1 MINKIDCFF
10 SFSKAYFVI
19 SKFQRTKYINKM
31 SSIVKIA
38 LVDDEVL
45 FRKGIAFLLQREDNF
60 EIIFEASN
68 GEELISKLNSSE
80 SKPDIIIMDLKMPV
94 LNGVEATKIIR
105 KSYPDIKIIALT
117 SYDTKSFVANMIQ
130 VGAVAY
136 LIKNTTPKDLIHTVN
151 EVAKKGF
158 YYSQIV
164 LKTIQ
169 ETIVSSKNSKGNLE
183 TGFLSPRE
191 IEILQLICLQKTTT
205 EIADHLFLSPRTVEG
220 HRNNLL
226 LKTESR
232 NIAGL
237 VVYAIQNEIAVLT
250 I

>member
-1 MINKIDCFF
+1 MNAAI
-10 SFSKAYFVI
+10 
-19 SKFQRTKYINKM
+19 
-31 SSIVKIA
+31 KIA
-38 LVDDEVL
+38 LVDDEIL
-45 FRKGIAFLLQREDNF
+45 FRKGIAFLLQREDNI

-68 GEELISKLNSSE
+68 GEELLDSLEKCEI
-80 SKPDIIIMDLKMPV
+80 KPDIIVMDLKMPL

-105 KSYPDIKIIALT
+105 KSHPDIKIIALT
-117 SYDTKSFVANMIQ
+117 SYDSKSFIANMIQ
-130 VGAVAY
+130 IGAVAY
-136 LIKNTTPKDLIHTVN
+136 LIKNTTPKDLILTIN

-158 YYSQIV
+158 YYNEDV

-169 ETIVSSKNSKGNLE
+169 DTIVSSKNSKVNLE

-191 IEILQLICLQKTTT
+191 IEILQLICQQKTTT
-205 EIADHLFLSPRTVEG
+205 EIAEHLFLSPRTVEG

-250 I
+250 L

>member
-1 MINKIDCFF
+1 MNAAI
-10 SFSKAYFVI
+10 
-19 SKFQRTKYINKM
+19 
-31 SSIVKIA
+31 KIA

-45 FRKGIAFLLQREDNF
+45 FRKGIAFLLQREDNI

-68 GEELISKLNSSE
+68 GEELLESLNKCE
-80 SKPDIIIMDLKMPV
+80 IKPDIIIMDLKMPL

-105 KSYPDIKIIALT
+105 KAHPDIKIIALT
-117 SYDTKSFVANMIQ
+117 SYDSKSFIANMIQ
-130 VGAVAY
+130 IGAVAY
-136 LIKNTTPKDLIHTVN
+136 LIKNTTPKDLILTIN

-158 YYSQIV
+158 YYNESV

-169 ETIVSSKNSKGNLE
+169 DTIVSSKNSKVNLE

-191 IEILQLICLQKTTT
+191 IEILQLICQQKTTT
-205 EIADHLFLSPRTVEG
+205 EIAEHLFLSPRTVEG

-237 VVYAIQNEIAVLT
+237 VVYAIQNEIADLT
-250 I
+250 L

>member
-1 MINKIDCFF
+1 
-10 SFSKAYFVI
+10 
-19 SKFQRTKYINKM
+19 M
-31 SSIVKIA
+31 SAAIKIA

-45 FRKGIAFLLQREDNF
+45 FRKGISFLLQREDNI

-68 GEELISKLNSSE
+68 GEELLSNLEE
-80 SKPDIIIMDLKMPV
+80 SIFKPDIIVMDLKMPV

-105 KSYPDIKIIALT
+105 KLYPDIKIIALT
-117 SYDTKSFVANMIQ
+117 SYDTKSFIANMIQ

-136 LIKNTTPKDLIHTVN
+136 LIKNTTPKNLIHTIN
-151 EVAKKGF
+151 QVAKKGF
-158 YYSQIV
+158 YYDESV

-169 ETIVSSKNSKGNLE
+169 ETIVSTKNSKGNLE
-183 TGFLSPRE
+183 TSFLSPRE
-191 IEILQLICLQKTTT
+191 IEILQLICQQKTTT
-205 EIADHLFLSPRTVEG
+205 EIAEHLYLSPRTVEG

-250 I
+250 L

>member
-1 MINKIDCFF
+1 MNTAI
-10 SFSKAYFVI
+10 
-19 SKFQRTKYINKM
+19 
-31 SSIVKIA
+31 KIA

-45 FRKGIAFLLQREDNF
+45 FRKGISFLLQREDNID
-60 EIIFEASN
+60 IIFEASN
-68 GEELISKLNSSE
+68 GEELLSHLDNDE
-80 SKPDIIIMDLKMPV
+80 VKPDIIVMDLKMPV

-105 KSYPDIKIIALT
+105 KAFPEIKIIALT
-117 SYDTKSFVANMIQ
+117 SYDTKSFIANMIQ

-136 LIKNTTPKDLIHTVN
+136 LIKNTTPKDLIHTIN
-151 EVAKKGF
+151 QVAKKGF
-158 YYSQIV
+158 HYNENV
-164 LKTIQ
+164 LQTIQ
-169 ETIVSSKNSKGNLE
+169 DTIISTKNSKGNLE

-191 IEILQLICLQKTTT
+191 IEILQLICQQKTTL
-205 EIADHLFLSPRTVEG
+205 EIAEHLYLSPRTVEG

-250 I
+250 L

>member
-1 MINKIDCFF
+1 
-10 SFSKAYFVI
+10 
-19 SKFQRTKYINKM
+19 M
-31 SSIVKIA
+31 SGAIKIA

-45 FRKGIAFLLQREDNF
+45 FRKGISFLLQREDNI

-68 GEELISKLNSSE
+68 GQDLMSRLEDNEI
-80 SKPDIIIMDLKMPV
+80 KPDIIIMDLKMPV

-105 KSYPDIKIIALT
+105 KVYPDIKIIALT

-136 LIKNTTPKDLIHTVN
+136 LIKNTTPKDLIHTIN
-151 EVAKKGF
+151 EVSRKGF
-158 YYSQIV
+158 YYSQTV

-169 ETIVSSKNSKGNLE
+169 DTIISSKNNKCNLE

-191 IEILQLICLQKTTT
+191 IEILQLICQQKTTS
-205 EIADHLFLSPRTVEG
+205 EIADQLFLSPRTVEG

>member
-1 MINKIDCFF
+1 
-10 SFSKAYFVI
+10 
-19 SKFQRTKYINKM
+19 M
-31 SSIVKIA
+31 SAAIKIA

-45 FRKGIAFLLQREDNF
+45 FRKGISFLLQREDNID
-60 EIIFEASN
+60 IIFEASN
-68 GEELISKLNSSE
+68 GEELLSNLNDSII
-80 SKPDIIIMDLKMPV
+80 KPDIIMMDLKMPV

-105 KSYPDIKIIALT
+105 KLFPEIKIIALT
-117 SYDTKSFVANMIQ
+117 SYDTKSFIANMIQ

-136 LIKNTTPKDLIHTVN
+136 LIKNTTPKDLIYTIN
-151 EVAKKGF
+151 QVAKKGF
-158 YYSQIV
+158 YYSENV

-169 ETIVSSKNSKGNLE
+169 DTIISTKNSKGNLE
-183 TGFLSPRE
+183 TSFLSPRE

-205 EIADHLFLSPRTVEG
+205 EIAEHLYLSPRTVEG

>member
-1 MINKIDCFF
+1 MNAAI
-10 SFSKAYFVI
+10 
-19 SKFQRTKYINKM
+19 
-31 SSIVKIA
+31 KIA

-45 FRKGIAFLLQREDNF
+45 FRKGISFLLQREDNMD
-60 EIIFEASN
+60 ILFEASN
-68 GEELISKLNSSE
+68 GEELLTHLNNDE
-80 SKPDIIIMDLKMPV
+80 IKPDIIIMDLKMPV

-105 KSYPDIKIIALT
+105 KSFPEIKIIALT
-117 SYDTKSFVANMIQ
+117 SYDTKSFIANMIQ

-136 LIKNTTPKDLIHTVN
+136 LIKNTTPKDLIYTINQV
-151 EVAKKGF
+151 EKKGF
-158 YYSQIV
+158 HYNQNV
-164 LKTIQ
+164 LQTIQ
-169 ETIVSSKNSKGNLE
+169 ETIISAKNSKGNLE

-191 IEILQLICLQKTTT
+191 IEILQLICQQKTTL
-205 EIADHLFLSPRTVEG
+205 EIAEHLYLSPRTVEG

>member
-1 MINKIDCFF
+1 
-10 SFSKAYFVI
+10 
-19 SKFQRTKYINKM
+19 M
-31 SSIVKIA
+31 SAAIKIA

-45 FRKGIAFLLQREDNF
+45 FRKGISFLLQREDNID
-60 EIIFEASN
+60 IIFEASN
-68 GEELISKLNSSE
+68 GEELLANLDDNDI
-80 SKPDIIIMDLKMPV
+80 KPDIIVMDLKMPV

-105 KSYPDIKIIALT
+105 KSFPDIKIIALT
-117 SYDTKSFVANMIQ
+117 SYDTKSFIANMIQ

-136 LIKNTTPKDLIHTVN
+136 LIKNTTPKDLIHTIN
-151 EVAKKGF
+151 QVARKGF
-158 YYSQIV
+158 HYNENV

-169 ETIVSSKNSKGNLE
+169 ETIISTKNSKGNLE
-183 TGFLSPRE
+183 TGFLSQRE
-191 IEILQLICLQKTTT
+191 IEILQLICQQKTTS
-205 EIADHLFLSPRTVEG
+205 EIAEHLYLSPRTVEG

>member
-1 MINKIDCFF
+1 MN
-10 SFSKAYFVI
+10 AVI
-19 SKFQRTKYINKM
+19 
-31 SSIVKIA
+31 KIA

-45 FRKGIAFLLQREDNF
+45 FRKGIAFLLQREDN
-60 EIIFEASN
+60 IDVIFEASN
-68 GEELISKLNSSE
+68 GEELISKLHNNE
-80 SKPDIIIMDLKMPV
+80 EKPDIIIMDLKMPV

-105 KSYPDIKIIALT
+105 KSFPDIKIIALT
-117 SYDTKSFVANMIQ
+117 SYDSKSFIANMIQ

-136 LIKNTTPKDLIHTVN
+136 LIKNTTPKDLITTIN
-151 EVAKKGF
+151 EVNKKGF
-158 YYSQIV
+158 YYNENV

-183 TGFLSPRE
+183 TSFLSPRE
-191 IEILQLICLQKTTT
+191 VEILQLICQQKTTS
-205 EIADHLFLSPRTVEG
+205 EIAEHLFLSPRTIEG

-237 VVYAIQNEIAVLT
+237 VVYAIQNEIAVLSL
-250 I
+250 

>member
-1 MINKIDCFF
+1 MNPAI
-10 SFSKAYFVI
+10 
-19 SKFQRTKYINKM
+19 
-31 SSIVKIA
+31 KIA

-45 FRKGIAFLLQREDNF
+45 FRKGIAFLLQREDNI
-60 EIIFEASN
+60 EILFEASD
-68 GEELISKLNSSE
+68 GEELISNLEKIE
-80 SKPDIIIMDLKMPV
+80 VKPDIIIMDLKMPV
-94 LNGVEATKIIR
+94 LNGVEATRIIR

-117 SYDTKSFVANMIQ
+117 SYDTKSFIANMIQ

-136 LIKNTTPKDLIHTVN
+136 LIKNTTPKDLIHTIN

-158 YYSQIV
+158 YYNENV
-164 LKTIQ
+164 LKIIQ
-169 ETIVSSKNSKGNLE
+169 ETIVSSKNSKGQLE
-183 TGFLSPRE
+183 TSFLSPRE

-205 EIADHLFLSPRTVEG
+205 EIAEHLFLSPRTVEG

-250 I
+250 L

>member
-1 MINKIDCFF
+1 MPKKMDDLNIKIG
-10 SFSKAYFVI
+10 
-19 SKFQRTKYINKM
+19 
-31 SSIVKIA
+31 

-45 FRKGIAFLLQREDNF
+45 FRKGISFLLQREKNI
-60 EIIFEASN
+60 EILFEASN
-68 GEELISKLNSSE
+68 GEELISHLNINE
-80 SKPDIIIMDLKMPV
+80 TKPDIIIMDLKMPV

-105 KSYPDIKIIALT
+105 KFFPEIKIIALT
-117 SYDTKSFVANMIQ
+117 SYDTKSFVTNIIQ

-136 LIKNTTPKDLIHTVN
+136 LVKSTTPKDLVNTIN
-151 EVAKKGF
+151 EVASKGF
-158 YYSQIV
+158 FYNETI

-169 ETIVSSKNSKGNLE
+169 DTIQPSKNSKINLE
-183 TGFLSPRE
+183 SGFLSPRE
-191 IEILQLICLQKTTT
+191 IEILQLICNQKTTA
-205 EIADHLFLSPRTVEG
+205 EIAEELFLSPRTVEG

-250 I
+250 L

>member
-1 MINKIDCFF
+1 
-10 SFSKAYFVI
+10 
-19 SKFQRTKYINKM
+19 M
-31 SSIVKIA
+31 SAAIKIA

-45 FRKGIAFLLQREDNF
+45 FRKGIAFLLQREDNI

-68 GEELISKLNSSE
+68 GEELTLNLE
-80 SKPDIIIMDLKMPV
+80 ENEIKPDIIIMDLKMPV

-105 KSYPDIKIIALT
+105 KTYPDIKIIALT
-117 SYDTKSFVANMIQ
+117 SYDTKSFIANMIQ

-136 LIKNTTPKDLIHTVN
+136 LIKNTTPKDLIHTIN
-151 EVAKKGF
+151 EVAGKGF
-158 YYSQIV
+158 YYNATV

-183 TGFLSPRE
+183 TNFLSPRE
-191 IEILQLICLQKTTT
+191 IEILQLICQQKTTS
-205 EIADHLFLSPRTVEG
+205 EIAEHLFLSPRTVEG

-237 VVYAIQNEIAVLT
+237 VVYAIQNEIAFLT

>member
-1 MINKIDCFF
+1 
-10 SFSKAYFVI
+10 
-19 SKFQRTKYINKM
+19 M
-31 SSIVKIA
+31 SSAIKIA

-45 FRKGIAFLLQREDNF
+45 FRKGIAFLLQREDNI

-68 GEELISKLNSSE
+68 GEELIANLSNNE
-80 SKPDIIIMDLKMPV
+80 IQPDIIVMDLKMPV

-105 KSYPDIKIIALT
+105 KSFPDIKIIALT
-117 SYDTKSFVANMIQ
+117 SYDTKSFIANMIQ

-136 LIKNTTPKDLIHTVN
+136 LIKNTTPKDLIHTIN
-151 EVAKKGF
+151 EVASKGF
-158 YYSQIV
+158 YYNDNV

-169 ETIVSSKNSKGNLE
+169 ETIVSSKNSKGHLE
-183 TGFLSPRE
+183 TSFLSPRE
-191 IEILQLICLQKTTT
+191 IEILQLICQQKTTL

-237 VVYAIQNEIAVLT
+237 VVYAIQNEIAFLT